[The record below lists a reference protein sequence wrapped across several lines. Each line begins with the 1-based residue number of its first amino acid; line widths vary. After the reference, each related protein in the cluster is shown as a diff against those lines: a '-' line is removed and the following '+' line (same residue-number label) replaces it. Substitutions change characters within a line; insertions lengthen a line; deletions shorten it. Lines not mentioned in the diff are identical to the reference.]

1 MFLCLVVSP
10 SSQRFLCGVGSR
22 GGKVVRPDQ
31 LSMKLL
37 SAVVTLGICMLSR
50 TAALEKMDVMGYWT
64 LSSPRVFQPRA
75 AGSLCGRRGLFGL
88 PIEDLDGDREY
99 FIRVYRPLRWASC
112 PAPKPSS
119 PLIQMYGLMYEY
131 LARRLC

>member
-1 MFLCLVVSP
+1 MGWGP
-10 SSQRFLCGVGSR
+10 A

-50 TAALEKMDVMGYWT
+50 TAALERMDVMGYWT
-64 LSSPRVFQPRA
+64 LSSPRVFQPRGE
-75 AGSLCGRRGLFGL
+75 GSLCGRRGLFGL

-99 FIRVYRPLRWASC
+99 SIREYRPLRWGSC
-112 PAPKPSS
+112 PVPKPSFP
-119 PLIQMYGLMYEY
+119 PLQMYGLVYK
-131 LARRLC
+131 